1 MFVWNEETEQT
12 EHKQTTMARD
22 QKKHADDKT
31 APGRLRYRF
40 GRRLA
45 IRSEDDGARTGFWC
59 GRVYQVHRPAQI
71 ERQLQTKRGPLLL
84 EGHLEVGYARIAE
97 LRKGLGVA
105 SVQHPRLSVR
115 RDDAR
120 RCEVVLQM
128 LTREGGVLQE
138 DRRSPP
144 QLAPVA
150 TLGCKVEARERPG
163 ASSCACWT
171 PAEYDSLAEAHD
183 CGGAP
188 LQSTYVDGSWFA
200 ADAMLAGGEVAF
212 EDMAQPQ
219 LKDELAVRGEARSG
233 LKHVLQRRL
242 HALLVQAAIE
252 ARREDAEM
260 GEAGEG
266 DEEGGGEREEEGEE
280 EEGEEGE
287 EEEGE
292 EADGEDGEED
302 KEEPEFDS
310 SGDEIPMPVKR
321 RRP

>member
-1 MFVWNEETEQT
+1 MT
-12 EHKQTTMARD
+12 
-22 QKKHADDKT
+22 
-31 APGRLRYRF
+31 
-40 GRRLA
+40 
-45 IRSEDDGARTGFWC
+45 
-59 GRVYQVHRPAQI
+59 
-71 ERQLQTKRGPLLL
+71 
-84 EGHLEVGYARIAE
+84 
-97 LRKGLGVA
+97 
-105 SVQHPRLSVR
+105 
-115 RDDAR
+115 
-120 RCEVVLQM
+120 
-128 LTREGGVLQE
+128 
-138 DRRSPP
+138 
-144 QLAPVA
+144 
-150 TLGCKVEARERPG
+150 
-163 ASSCACWT
+163 
-171 PAEYDSLAEAHD
+171 
-183 CGGAP
+183 
-188 LQSTYVDGSWFA
+188 
-200 ADAMLAGGEVAF
+200 
-212 EDMAQPQ
+212 QPQ